1 MCTVPWK
8 TGCFGI
14 TEITFLQENFYLNSC
29 VFYSLNITTCPSV
42 IYNYIHTCSKLVTH
56 SRTSTDWYSNA
67 QLYGKY

>member
-29 VFYSLNITTCPSV
+29 VFYALNITTCPSV
-42 IYNYIHTCSKLVTH
+42 IYNYNCLSQLHAQN
-56 SRTSTDWYSNA
+56 WYICM
-67 QLYGKY
+67 